1 MYYCLLTFLDCLT
14 ALALKV
20 CVLTLVQVFFT
31 LKLNSR
37 FLHSVFDLTTHN
49 SYFTILVEVFTKHIL
64 AENTQFTNHTEWTE
78 HKMTKTKQ
86 LTIQT
91 FICYLIYFGSRKLF
105 HKIIQHTFHS
115 RHTTC
120 NLKQKRLP
128 QRWFWKWLFR
138 RIPSMIESFC
148 KNFQFIIDIWQGSNA
163 FELVDVSYYKEVR
176 LRLTR
181 IFKCYYCIRKFIGK
195 LMAFF
200 EKG

>member
-1 MYYCLLTFLDCLT
+1 MVWRQINFWIRSLGILSKCKGEIKTQSFNPKKIIKFTCKFLYYCLLTFLDCLT

-20 CVLTLVQVFFT
+20 CVLTLVFQVFFT

-120 NLKQKRLP
+120 NFETKKASTEVILKVAVP
-128 QRWFWKWLFR
+128 
-138 RIPSMIESFC
+138 
-148 KNFQFIIDIWQGSNA
+148 
-163 FELVDVSYYKEVR
+163 
-176 LRLTR
+176 
-181 IFKCYYCIRKFIGK
+181 
-195 LMAFF
+195 
-200 EKG
+200 